1 MSPVWMEAASW
12 LLLSS
17 RTDPPNMMCLCKGLA
32 NSSGTTPGWVGIDTG
47 PWPLAA
53 QASDGFQAA
62 DTVQVTNIPAT
73 CEDKVSSRGHIRRA
87 DLGSPGQEAG
97 LRGHWALAQKR
108 VQVAAASPLA
118 SLTGSFFCSFH
129 KEVSG
134 TFYEDTKIQETVSV
148 LKGLNQ

>member
-1 MSPVWMEAASW
+1 
-12 LLLSS
+12 
-17 RTDPPNMMCLCKGLA
+17 MCLCKGLA
-32 NSSGTTPGWVGIDTG
+32 NSSGTTSGWVVIDAG

-62 DTVQVTNIPAT
+62 DTVQVTNVLAT
-73 CEDKVSSRGHIRRA
+73 CEDRVSSHSYIHRA

-97 LRGHWALAQKR
+97 LRGHQALAQKR

-118 SLTGSFFCSFH
+118 SLTGSFFCSSH
-129 KEVSG
+129 EEVSG
-134 TFYEDTKIQETVSV
+134 TFYEDTKMQETVSV